1 MGNNVQDETKV
12 GIQWFFFYVNGFK
25 GGYQIIVL
33 QLIMILRHDRNHTFL
48 RIIEGLE
55 ILLQTDDVA
64 FFLSISSSSDTVFAC
79 NNITNVLPGFGCIML
94 SSLPHYPQLP
104 SLSKWVRGWKN
115 EFYRETTTFQNEIRV
130 ADGPL

>member
-64 FFLSISSSSDTVFAC
+64 IFLSISSSSDTVLAC
-79 NNITNVLPGFGCIML
+79 NNITNVLPGFGCIMF

-104 SLSKWVRGWKN
+104 SLSKWVGGWKN
-115 EFYRETTTFQNEIRV
+115 EFYRETTEFQNEIRV